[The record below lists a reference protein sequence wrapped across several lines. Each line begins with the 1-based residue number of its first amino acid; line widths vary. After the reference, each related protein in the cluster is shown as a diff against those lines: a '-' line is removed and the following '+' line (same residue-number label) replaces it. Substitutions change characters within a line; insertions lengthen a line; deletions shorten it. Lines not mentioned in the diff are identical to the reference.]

1 MKSNVVSL
9 DDAREERI
17 NKQKTE
23 ELYGIYEELARML
36 ILESDIQGRLKHIF
50 KSLEGT
56 AFYEEDESN
65 ASP

>member
-1 MKSNVVSL
+1 MKNNVISL
-9 DDAREERI
+9 NEIREERL
-17 NKQKTE
+17 NKQKDE
-23 ELYGIYEELARML
+23 ELYSIYEELARML
-36 ILESDIQGRLKHIF
+36 ILESDVQGRLKDIF